1 MSKNNSFVLVK
12 NIDSADE
19 TQKIK
24 VKVLVLWKSYKS
36 SGNTHEMVLIDEE
49 VISLYQMRSTQR
61 KSFSIQKL
69 PKLSGD
75 NQLVTH
81 SDSKVSF
88 GSAVS
93 LHDEMLVINPRKT
106 ISGILDSRS
115 SPIVKFSDHEWEAAE
130 EFSRTPSSK
139 RREETSCLMSVE
151 DQGSSTKKQKMMQV
165 KVEQQYFFG
174 DNGRERRRSS
184 VYIGK
189 VLRKGE
195 AIFFRVEEV
204 SGECYVCVY
213 EHELQRNRCCA
224 MFIGGRPRK
233 EQASPTETN
242 DVNMDEQDEQIT
254 DNTKAP
260 PPLQKRGRPRKAKSS
275 QTPGTSSTISMNA
288 RKERRK
294 ILDEKRKGVNSST
307 ASGATHVGT
316 HDISGIGQPSNQ
328 EEEFFLNSTNTED
341 FMAFIAT
348 DSEHEGES
356 DSVDLDPTGHYNSS
370 HYQSDDDID
379 IHHDKDRFITKRNAA
394 RTVELG
400 ESENGPA
407 NCLAPPPLVLS
418 VFSITSLLRPAEAL
432 MLRAFSPPLKLILK
446 NLLLSSFNKNNSFV
460 LVKNMDSADETQKIK
475 VKVLALWKAYK
486 SSGNTHEM
494 VLIDEEIKTKGKD
507 NSKLDNILRDT
518 MTVEL
523 SCSSSSGAVCFLH
536 PFTASSC

>member
-1 MSKNNSFVLVK
+1 M
-12 NIDSADE
+12 
-19 TQKIK
+19 
-24 VKVLVLWKSYKS
+24 
-36 SGNTHEMVLIDEE
+36 
-49 VISLYQMRSTQR
+49 
-61 KSFSIQKL
+61 
-69 PKLSGD
+69 LSGD

-139 RREETSCLMSVE
+139 RREELR
-151 DQGSSTKKQKMMQV
+151 GSSTKKQKMMQV

-174 DNGRERRRSS
+174 DKEGKDAGVAYIWESLTQRRSN
-184 VYIGK
+184 
-189 VLRKGE
+189 LL
-195 AIFFRVEEV
+195 RVEEV

-213 EHELQRNRCCA
+213 EHELQRNRCC
-224 MFIGGRPRK
+224 GGRPRK

-260 PPLQKRGRPRKAKSS
+260 PPLQKHQERQIIS
-275 QTPGTSSTISMNA
+275 TPGTSSTISMNA

-307 ASGATHVGT
+307 ASGATMWVHMTLVELV
-316 HDISGIGQPSNQ
+316 NQ
-328 EEEFFLNSTNTED
+328 AIKKKD

-356 DSVDLDPTGHYNSS
+356 DSVDLDPTGHY
-370 HYQSDDDID
+370 
-379 IHHDKDRFITKRNAA
+379 IHLIISLMMISTFIMIKTVKIHQQKNLNHNQIALKGFITKRNAA

-400 ESENGPA
+400 ESEN
-407 NCLAPPPLVLS
+407 
-418 VFSITSLLRPAEAL
+418 AEL
-432 MLRAFSPPLKLILK
+432 
-446 NLLLSSFNKNNSFV
+446 
-460 LVKNMDSADETQKIK
+460 
-475 VKVLALWKAYK
+475 
-486 SSGNTHEM
+486 
-494 VLIDEEIKTKGKD
+494 
-507 NSKLDNILRDT
+507 
-518 MTVEL
+518 
-523 SCSSSSGAVCFLH
+523 
-536 PFTASSC
+536 